1 MDSHKDKTM
10 NFRVRRRLGFAGPTL
25 AAAALLSFS
34 TAGAQAPADQALVRL
49 PAPEQPAGA
58 IPLPVPPAKPR
69 SSSPEEQWIALQG
82 QPRLINVSQ
91 PTLTPVLPAPGKATG
106 AAMIV
111 APGGGFLLL
120 AMDKEG
126 WNVARWL
133 ADHGIAAFV
142 LKYRVRPFLEGVNE
156 RRKSGGAPDPTMAL
170 GYPPAIED
178 GKAALRLV
186 HLRAAGWGINPARI
200 GMIGFSAGARL
211 TLTMAVAPGVDVR
224 PDFVAAIYPPMD
236 NLEVPADAPP
246 LFTAIA
252 ADDTTTPVG
261 ELGLVR
267 SWHAAKRPVEF
278 HLYEK
283 GGHGFGVPGVPET
296 TTIAM
301 MNQLELWLNARG
313 LLDGSA
319 GNR

>member
-1 MDSHKDKTM
+1 
-10 NFRVRRRLGFAGPTL
+10 
-25 AAAALLSFS
+25 
-34 TAGAQAPADQALVRL
+34 
-49 PAPEQPAGA
+49 
-58 IPLPVPPAKPR
+58 
-69 SSSPEEQWIALQG
+69 
-82 QPRLINVSQ
+82 
-91 PTLTPVLPAPGKATG
+91 
-106 AAMIV
+106 MIV

-142 LKYRVRPFLEGVNE
+142 LKYRVRPFLEGVSE
-156 RRKSGGAPDPTMAL
+156 RRKSGAVPNPAMVL

-186 HLRAAGWGINPARI
+186 HSRAASWGIDPDRI

-211 TLTMAVAPGVDVR
+211 TLTMAISAGVDIR
-224 PDFVAAIYPPMD
+224 PDFIAAIYPPMD
-236 NLEVPADAPP
+236 SQEVPADAPP

-252 ADDTTTPVG
+252 ADDRTTPIG
-261 ELGLVR
+261 DLGLVR
-267 SWHAAKRPVEF
+267 SWHAAKRPVEL

-296 TTIAM
+296 TTTAM
-301 MNQLELWLNARG
+301 MDQLEIWLSGRG
-313 LLDGSA
+313 LLDHSVA
-319 GNR
+319 KR

>member
-1 MDSHKDKTM
+1 MS
-10 NFRVRRRLGFAGPTL
+10 FRVTGSLASTALTL
-25 AAAALLSFS
+25 FAAALALSS
-34 TAGAQAPADQALVRL
+34 PADAQVPADQALVEISQ
-49 PAPEQPAGA
+49 PEQPAGA
-58 IPLPVPPAKPR
+58 IPLPLEPSSTLADGAK
-69 SSSPEEQWIALQG
+69 EQWIKVQG

-142 LKYRVRPFLEGVNE
+142 LKYRLRPFFEAVSE
-156 RRKSGGAPDPTMAL
+156 RRAALAAGSSPDPFMAR

-178 GKAALRLV
+178 AKAALRLV
-186 HLRAAGWGINPARI
+186 HSRAESWGIDPDRI

-211 TLTMAVAPGVDVR
+211 TLAMAIDEGVEIR
-224 PDFVAAIYPPMD
+224 PDFIAAIYPPMD
-236 NLEVPADAPP
+236 RQEVPTDAPP

-252 ADDTTTPVG
+252 ADDTTTPIG
-261 ELGLVR
+261 ELELVR
-267 SWHAAKRPVEF
+267 SWHRAARPVEF
-278 HLYEK
+278 HLYDK
-283 GGHGFGVPGVPET
+283 GGHGFGVPGIPAT
-296 TTIAM
+296 TTLAM
-301 MNQLELWLNARG
+301 MDQLGLWLEMRSLPCGTATNC
-313 LLDGSA
+313 
-319 GNR
+319 